1 MCDPCSSSA
10 VLRASISVYPNLD
23 PNRFPNMALYQKV
36 TPLAVLEF
44 HFIHGVHL
52 LWGRAK
58 RRENCRLHCT
68 ALHSTV
74 HTQMVCGSG
83 MPKFCRRG
91 RRRLARTTT
100 NGRKTRE
107 GGRPDRERERE
118 RGGNDF
124 SPNPSGVAAGAAG
137 AAWGR
142 WPLSF
147 ARSVSQV
154 FQFPIAAGNES

>member
-118 RGGNDF
+118 RERERGGGTIF
-124 SPNPSGVAAGAAG
+124 HQIHRGSRRARRARRARHGADG
-137 AAWGR
+137 H
-142 WPLSF
+142 
-147 ARSVSQV
+147 
-154 FQFPIAAGNES
+154 

>member
-91 RRRLARTTT
+91 RRRLARTIVYDRKTF
-100 NGRKTRE
+100 GRKPKENFYVRLF
-107 GGRPDRERERE
+107 RPKAEIDRKRQFRPKVLISAE
-118 RGGNDF
+118 RG
-124 SPNPSGVAAGAAG
+124 
-137 AAWGR
+137 
-142 WPLSF
+142 SF
-147 ARSVSQV
+147 R
-154 FQFPIAAGNES
+154 PISAKV